1 MRVDATG
8 TVVKKFDLFEKGEF
22 KKLEFVVNVKEGE
35 YDNPVKITAMKDK
48 VDFVE
53 KLNVGD
59 KVEFS
64 AFVSGNEW
72 NDKYFINMNLGFVK
86 VLSEEAAPAPVG
98 GTDLP
103 F

>member
-48 VDFVE
+48 VDFV
-53 KLNVGD
+53 
-59 KVEFS
+59 
-64 AFVSGNEW
+64 
-72 NDKYFINMNLGFVK
+72 
-86 VLSEEAAPAPVG
+86 
-98 GTDLP
+98 
-103 F
+103 